1 VEISPA
7 NACMHFEKFDKEF
20 AITNE
25 LTTHDTWTFDL
36 IDERSKR
43 LVETAL
49 DIWKWE

>member
-1 VEISPA
+1 
-7 NACMHFEKFDKEF
+7 MHEKKKDYKKSEF